1 MSEKDK
7 NEKDQF
13 SDLLRYRRN
22 KMTDKEKN
30 AFERGLEKDPFAEE
44 ASEGI
49 EEIEPGLAEE
59 DILKLRKQVK
69 KRALRKKIV
78 LRYRI
83 AASVAVLMII
93 SSIFIIVDNKRPSGE
108 IAYAPVQAP
117 LEDLQTTPEQ
127 IKPPDMIESKGP
139 VDVIPEK
146 SIKTPGET
154 QKPESRS
161 AENDVRKEEVISAD
175 NQEAVMAAKPDEPEK
190 ILVDEKVKASKSVL
204 VRRTSGAYPQIRG
217 RIISSEDNLPIPGAS
232 VTVKGTNKGTVT
244 DTGGNFSIGA
254 DEAANRVLVAN
265 FVGMESREFNAVQ
278 DSSLEIKL
286 EPSISALSEIVVVG
300 YGAKGT
306 GIEPE
311 EALAEYNPPRP
322 VNGRADFD
330 NYIKDNIRRP
340 DTATTGQR
348 VVVVLNFKV
357 NPDGK
362 IDSIIVIRSPGKIF
376 SDEAIRL
383 IREGPVWEPAVK
395 NGKAIN
401 DEVRIRIVFE

>member
-49 EEIEPGLAEE
+49 EEIESGLAEE

-93 SSIFIIVDNKRPSGE
+93 SSIFIIVDNRRPSGE

-139 VDVIPEK
+139 VDIIPEK

-175 NQEAVMAAKPDEPEK
+175 NQDAVIIAEVKEK
-190 ILVDEKVKASKSVL
+190 ENEIAGKRVMTPKSVL
-204 VRRTSGAYPQIRG
+204 VKETKGVEYEK
-217 RIISSEDNLPIPGAS
+217 ED
-232 VTVKGTNKGTVT
+232 TVT
-244 DTGGNFSIGA
+244 DYI
-254 DEAANRVLVAN
+254 
-265 FVGMESREFNAVQ
+265 
-278 DSSLEIKL
+278 
-286 EPSISALSEIVVVG
+286 
-300 YGAKGT
+300 
-306 GIEPE
+306 
-311 EALAEYNPPRP
+311 PPRP

-330 NYIKDNIRRP
+330 IYIKNNIRRP

-357 NPDGK
+357 NTDGK
-362 IDSIIVIRSPGKIF
+362 IDSVRVMRSPGKIF

-383 IREGPVWEPAVK
+383 IREGPAWEPAEE
-395 NGKAIN
+395 NGKVIN
-401 DEVRIRIVFE
+401 DEVRIRIVFK